1 MNSVVPP
8 RYALLSVYDKQG
20 LLPLAQALAKKG
32 VTLLASGGTAQHL
45 LAAGLLVTKVEDFTC
60 APEILDGRVKTL
72 HPKIH
77 AGLLADRRNP
87 QHLAAL
93 SDSGFVPIDLLVCNL
108 YPFAQTVA
116 AGQSEAAITEMIDIG
131 GPAMI
136 RSAAKNHA
144 GGTAV
149 VVDPADYALVM
160 AAVEEGGLSSALR
173 KTLAKRA
180 FARIS
185 QYDQQIADWFAK
197 EEDEAGDG
205 LFPPQLGTAVRTQAL
220 RYGENPHQR
229 AFLYRDTEP
238 RRGVAWADQLQG
250 KELSYTNLLD
260 VDAAYRAAFGLRAL
274 LGRPA
279 CTIVKHAAP
288 CGMAVAQSQSV
299 AFGLALEG
307 DRVAAFGSVLA
318 FSDEVSAETA
328 WAIAE
333 SKLFVECIAAPSF
346 SVGACGLFG
355 SKTNLRLLRIPTGS
369 PEPGVVFH
377 RVGGGLLAQAVDPGV
392 SDPTDWKVVSK
403 RPIDPSWIE
412 ELRFAELAAMTL
424 RSNAIS
430 VSRGLTLCGAGT
442 GHVSRV
448 DAAELAL
455 RKAGDRARGAFL
467 GSDAFFPFPDCAQA
481 AAERGIAAIIQ
492 PGGSI
497 RDAETVAV
505 CDRFDMAL
513 VFTGRRHFRH

>member
-1 MNSVVPP
+1 MNATL

-20 LLPLAQALAKKG
+20 LIPLAQALVQKG

-45 LAAGLLVTKVEDFTC
+45 VAMGLPVTKVEDFTH

-72 HPKIH
+72 HPKVH
-77 AGLLADRRNP
+77 AGLLADRRNA

-93 SDSGFVPIDLLVCNL
+93 SESDFVSIDLLVCNL

-116 AGQSEAAITEMIDIG
+116 QGHSESAITEMIDIG

-149 VVDPADYALVM
+149 VVDPSDYPEVM
-160 AAVEEGGLSSALR
+160 TAIEQDGISAALR
-173 KTLAKRA
+173 KSLAKRA

-185 QYDQQIADWFAK
+185 EYDKQIADWFAK
-197 EEDEAGDG
+197 DDITDADES
-205 LFPPQLGTAVRTQAL
+205 FPAQLGTCERAHSL

-229 AFLYRDTEP
+229 AFLYRDP
-238 RRGVAWADQLQG
+238 GNRSGAAWADQLQG

-260 VDAAYRAAFGLRAL
+260 VDAAYRAAFGLAAL
-274 LGRPA
+274 LGRSV

-288 CGMAVAQSQSV
+288 CGMAVADNQASS
-299 AFGLALEG
+299 FLRALEG
-307 DRVAAFGSVLA
+307 DRLSAFGSVIA
-318 FSDEVSAETA
+318 FSAELTEEA
-328 WAIAE
+328 AHAIVD
-333 SKLFVECIAAPSF
+333 SKLFVECIVAPGF
-346 SVGACGLFG
+346 SSRARELLHP
-355 SKTNLRLLRIPTGS
+355 KANLRLLAMPSGT
-369 PEPGVVFH
+369 PEPSVVFH
-377 RVGGGLLAQAVDPGV
+377 RVGGGILAQSVDPGV
-392 SDPTDWKVVSK
+392 SDPAGWSVVSR
-403 RPIDPSWIE
+403 RPIDPSWKDD
-412 ELRFAELAAMTL
+412 LLFAEFAAMTL
-424 RSNAIS
+424 RSNAIA
-430 VSRGLTLCGAGT
+430 VSRGLTLLGAGT

-448 DAAELAL
+448 DAAALAL
-455 RKAGDRARGAFL
+455 RKAGARARGACL

-481 AAERGIAAIIQ
+481 AAESGIACIIQ

-497 RDAETVAV
+497 RDAETIAV
-505 CDRFDMAL
+505 CDRYEMAL